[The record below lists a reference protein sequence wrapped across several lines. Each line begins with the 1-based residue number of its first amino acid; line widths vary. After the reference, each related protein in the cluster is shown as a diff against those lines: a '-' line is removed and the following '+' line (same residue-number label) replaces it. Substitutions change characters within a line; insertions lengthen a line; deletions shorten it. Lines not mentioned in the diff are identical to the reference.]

1 MTTVDL
7 SVGPPAPPEVRTPP
21 ASAGPDDR
29 ALLLEDEHVPQVDE
43 SIVRSLLSGLGGTL
57 GHLAGD
63 QDVVEHWRFTTQE
76 LDDLTPPL
84 TRIVNRNTGLRRAV
98 IKGDEMAVALV
109 LAGYLGRNVADGKRA
124 RDRRD
129 ELQGQADDAARDG
142 GADGQGSPER
152 DGRGWADGGGLP
164 GPSSGGLH

>member
-1 MTTVDL
+1 VSVVDL
-7 SVGPPAPPEVRTPP
+7 TVGPPAPPEVRNPP
-21 ASAGPDDR
+21 AGDDR
-29 ALLLEDEHVPQVDE
+29 AELLEDEHVPHVDE
-43 SIVRSLLSGLGGTL
+43 SMVRSLLSGLGGTV

-63 QDVVEHWRFTTQE
+63 QDVVAHWRFTGQE

-124 RDRRD
+124 RDHRR
-129 ELQGQADDAARDG
+129 ELEGQAADAEGDG
-142 GADGQGSPER
+142 GADGQGSP
-152 DGRGWADGGGLP
+152 GSAGGSWGDGGGLP
-164 GPSSGGLH
+164 GPSGGGLR